1 MPVKRRKDKSR
12 AFKMT
17 EAAIDAYRARDFRA
31 LHQALGLRPWEMSP
45 LPDTPLG
52 CNPANPPSETDRTL
66 FAQSYQQAV
75 ELQRDLEKSSRT

>member
-12 AFKMT
+12 AFKIT

-52 CNPANPPSETDRTL
+52 CNPANPPAETERTNL
-66 FAQSYQQAV
+66 FAQSFQQAL
-75 ELQRDLEKSSRT
+75 ELQRELEAACR